1 MATNRSS
8 PLLSVSKARR
18 PEPNQHSAYLAEP
31 KFMLNFFHLVRKTAA
46 GSISCFLFIGS
57 WCAQSPLPC
66 GQNEAQSA
74 FDATHPGAAE
84 ARVAAESSVREAANA
99 LIQRGG
105 EDDELYIIP
114 VVFHVIHD
122 NGEENISDAQ
132 IHDAMDI
139 LNADFRRMNAD
150 TGQIVAGFW
159 DIAADVDVQFRLAK
173 RDPEGNCHSGINR
186 LQDELTYEGNN
197 EMKQLIHWPRHSYMN
212 VYVAASA
219 AGAAGYTNYPSD
231 WGANTDGI
239 VLRHDYV
246 GSIGTSNPYRSRTLT
261 HECGHWLNLP
271 HTWGSSNSPNE
282 QDNCDIDDGVE
293 DTPQCLGSPV
303 GLCDLDRTTC
313 GSLDNVQNYME
324 YSYCSKMYT
333 IGQRARMRAAL
344 NNDVADRDQLWT
356 AQNLEETG
364 VFEEE
369 LLCKAQFSV
378 NQNEIC
384 LGDAVQFTD
393 GSFFGVTTWSWDF
406 GDGTTLTGATDSLHR
421 NPVHVYEQSGEF
433 EVYLTVS
440 NETGEVTSQDPVVI
454 RVLDN
459 GMLPSPMVE
468 GFEPGNGPW
477 SEGQWV
483 VSTLEGE
490 PWQIRETTGYSGSRS
505 IYVRNRQNVG
515 GEITRFTSTTF
526 DAEGMAAVYI
536 GYKYAYSHR
545 TTGETDDR
553 LKLQVSKDC
562 GETWNTRQFHR
573 GIIDLPTAE
582 AHGGNFYPAGT
593 DEWTGHLEEVDNEIY
608 MVPNLRIRFEFESK
622 GGNNV
627 FVDDIN
633 VYGVDSLGNVQTWV
647 VQQEAVEL
655 SLDVFPNPTSGE
667 ATIQAFWP
675 GTGAILWVRDAAGRL
690 VHKEVLTG
698 NGGRRIPLAGL
709 APGVHLVELN
719 AADQRKVKR
728 LLVLR

>member
-1 MATNRSS
+1 MPTSHSLNVF
-8 PLLSVSKARR
+8 LGLSFV
-18 PEPNQHSAYLAEP
+18 
-31 KFMLNFFHLVRKTAA
+31 
-46 GSISCFLFIGS
+46 FIGS
-57 WCAQSPLPC
+57 FLNGQSPLPC
-66 GQNEAQSA
+66 GQNEAQAA
-74 FDATHPGAAE
+74 FDAAYPDAAQARIAAE
-84 ARVAAESSVREAANA
+84 HGTREKANE
-99 LIQRGG
+99 LLQRGG
-105 EDDELYIIP
+105 EDNELYIIP
-114 VVFHVIHD
+114 VVFHVVHD

-139 LNADFRRMNAD
+139 LNADFRQMNAD

-159 DIAADVDVQFRLAK
+159 DIAADVDVEFRLAK

-186 LQDELTYEGNN
+186 IEDELTYEGNN
-197 EMKQLIHWPRHSYMN
+197 EMKQLIHWPRQSYMN

-282 QDNCDIDDGVE
+282 EDNCDIDDGVD
-293 DTPQCLGSPV
+293 DTPMCLGSPV

-333 IGQRARMRAAL
+333 LGQRARMRIAL
-344 NNDVADRDQLWT
+344 NNDIADRDQLWT
-356 AQNLEETG
+356 EQNLEETG

-369 LLCKAQFSV
+369 LLCKAQFAV
-378 NQNEIC
+378 DRREVC
-384 LGDAVQFTD
+384 LGEAVQFTD
-393 GSFFGVTTWSWDF
+393 ASFFGVTTWSWDF
-406 GDGTTLTGATDSLHR
+406 GDGTTLTGSSESLHK
-421 NPVHVYEQSGEF
+421 NPQHFYQQAGEF

-440 NETGEVTSQDPVVI
+440 NETGEVTSEDPVVI

-459 GMLPSPMVE
+459 GMLPSPMQD
-468 GFEPGNGPW
+468 GFEAGEGPW
-477 SEGQWV
+477 STGQWV
-483 VSTLEGE
+483 VSTLAGE
-490 PWQIRETTGYSGSRS
+490 PWQIRETTGYSGERS
-505 IYVRNRQNVG
+505 LYVRNRQNEG
-515 GEITRFTSTTF
+515 GEITRVTSTTF
-526 DAEGMAAVYI
+526 DAEGMAAVFI
-536 GYKYAYSHR
+536 GYKYAYCHR

-562 GETWNTRQFHR
+562 GESWNTRQFHR

-582 AHGGNFYPAGT
+582 AHGGNFYPSGT

-627 FVDDIN
+627 FLDNIN
-633 VYGVDSLGNVQTWV
+633 VYGVDSLGNVQTLV
-647 VQQEAVEL
+647 GNPAEEFLTLEL
-655 SLDVFPNPTSGE
+655 YPNPTNDV
-667 ATIQAFWP
+667 ATVWATWP
-675 GTGAILWVRDAAGRL
+675 GQDAVLTVRDAAGRL
-690 VHKEVLTG
+690 VHSERMAG
-698 NGGRRIPLAGL
+698 NGGRRISLQGL

-719 AADQRKVKR
+719 AADLRMVKR
-728 LLVLR
+728 LLVWR

>member
-1 MATNRSS
+1 MPTSHSLNVF
-8 PLLSVSKARR
+8 LGLSFV
-18 PEPNQHSAYLAEP
+18 
-31 KFMLNFFHLVRKTAA
+31 
-46 GSISCFLFIGS
+46 FIGS
-57 WCAQSPLPC
+57 FLNGQSPLPC
-66 GQNEAQSA
+66 GQNEAQAA
-74 FDATHPGAAE
+74 FDAAYPDAAHSRIAAE
-84 ARVAAESSVREAANA
+84 HGTREKANE
-99 LIQRGG
+99 LLQRGG
-105 EDDELYIIP
+105 EDNELYIIP

-122 NGEENISDAQ
+122 NGEENISDVQ

-139 LNADFRRMNAD
+139 LNADFRQMNAD

-159 DIAADVDVQFRLAK
+159 DIAADVDVEFRLAK

-186 LQDELTYEGNN
+186 IEDELTYEGNN
-197 EMKQLIHWPRHSYMN
+197 EMKQLIHWPRQSYMN

-282 QDNCDIDDGVE
+282 EDNCDIDDGVD
-293 DTPQCLGSPV
+293 DTPMCLGSPV

-333 IGQRARMRAAL
+333 LGQRARMRIAL
-344 NNDVADRDQLWT
+344 NNDIADRDQLWT
-356 AQNLEETG
+356 EQNLEETG

-369 LLCKAQFSV
+369 LLCKAQFAV
-378 NQNEIC
+378 DRREVC
-384 LGDAVQFTD
+384 LGEAVQFTD
-393 GSFFGVTTWSWDF
+393 ASFFGVTTWSWDF
-406 GDGTTLTGATDSLHR
+406 GDGTTLTGSSESLHK
-421 NPVHVYEQSGEF
+421 NPQHFYQQAGEF

-440 NETGEVTSQDPVVI
+440 NETGEVTSEDPVLI

-459 GMLPSPMVE
+459 GMLPSPMQD
-468 GFEPGNGPW
+468 GFEAGEGPW
-477 SEGQWV
+477 SAGQWV
-483 VSTLEGE
+483 VSTLAGE
-490 PWQIRETTGYSGSRS
+490 PWQIRETTGYSGERS
-505 IYVRNRQNVG
+505 LYVRNRQNEG
-515 GEITRFTSTTF
+515 GEITRVTSTTF
-526 DAEGMAAVYI
+526 DAEGMAAVFI
-536 GYKYAYSHR
+536 GYKYAYCHR

-562 GETWNTRQFHR
+562 GESWNTRQFHR

-582 AHGGNFYPAGT
+582 AHGGNFYPSGT

-627 FVDDIN
+627 FLDNIN
-633 VYGVDSLGNVQTWV
+633 VYGVDSLGNVQTLV
-647 VQQEAVEL
+647 GNPAEEFLTLEL
-655 SLDVFPNPTSGE
+655 YPNPTNDV
-667 ATIQAFWP
+667 ATVWATWP
-675 GTGAILWVRDAAGRL
+675 GQDAVLTVRDAAGRL
-690 VHKEVLTG
+690 VHSERMAG
-698 NGGRRIPLAGL
+698 NGGRRISLQGL

-719 AADQRKVKR
+719 AADLRMVKR
-728 LLVLR
+728 LLVWR

>member
-1 MATNRSS
+1 MSHSTLSS
-8 PLLSVSKARR
+8 LVLLFGLLCYSGIR
-18 PEPNQHSAYLAEP
+18 EGAY
-31 KFMLNFFHLVRKTAA
+31 
-46 GSISCFLFIGS
+46 
-57 WCAQSPLPC
+57 AQTPLPC
-66 GQNEAQSA
+66 GHSSAQA
-74 FDATHPGAAE
+74 DFDALHPGAAE
-84 ARVAAESSVREAANA
+84 ARNLQEWALREAAQA
-99 LIQRGG
+99 LLSRGG

-139 LNADFRRMNAD
+139 LNADFRLMNAD
-150 TGQIVAGFW
+150 TGQIVAGFV
-159 DIAADVDVQFRLAK
+159 DIAADVDVEFRLAK

-186 LQDELTYEGNN
+186 IENELTYEGNN
-197 EMKQLIHWPRHSYMN
+197 EMKQLINWPRDSYMN

-293 DTPQCLGSPV
+293 DTPMCLGSPV

-333 IGQRARMRAAL
+333 LGQRARMRAAL
-344 NNDVADRDQLWT
+344 NNSTADRDELWT
-356 AQNLEETG
+356 PQNLEDTG

-369 LLCKAQFSV
+369 LLCSAQFTV
-378 NQNEIC
+378 DRTEVC
-384 LGDAVQFTD
+384 LGEPVQFTD
-393 GSFFGVTTWSWDF
+393 ASFFGVTNWAWDF
-406 GDGTTLTGATDSLHR
+406 GDGSTLSGSDESVHK
-421 NPVHVYEQSGEF
+421 NPVHVFDEAGEF
-433 EVYLTVS
+433 EVYLTAS
-440 NETGEVTSQDPVVI
+440 NETGEVTSLDPVVI

-459 GMLPSPMVE
+459 GMLPSPLQE
-468 GFEPGNGPW
+468 GFEPGTGPW
-477 SEGQWV
+477 SQGQWV
-483 VSTLEGE
+483 VSTLAGQ
-490 PWQIRETTGYSGSRS
+490 PWQIRETTGYSSDRS
-505 IYVRNRQNVG
+505 LYIRNRQNEG
-515 GEITRFTSTTF
+515 GEITRVTSTTF

-562 GETWNTRQFHR
+562 GDTWNTRQFHR

-582 AHGGNFYPAGT
+582 AHGGNFYPSGT
-593 DEWTGHLEEVDNEIY
+593 DEWTGHLEEVDNTIY

-627 FVDDIN
+627 FLDNIN
-633 VYGVDSLGNVQTWV
+633 VYGVDSLGNVQTLV
-647 VQQEAVEL
+647 GNAEANL
-655 SLDVFPNPTSGE
+655 LALDLFPNPSQGA
-667 ATIQAFWP
+667 ATVMASWP
-675 GTGAILWVRDAAGRL
+675 AGDAVLNVRDAAGRL
-690 VHKEVLTG
+690 VFSERLNG
-698 NGGRRIPLAGL
+698 NGGRRIPLEGL
-709 APGVHLVELN
+709 TPGVHLVELN
-719 AADQRKVKR
+719 AADQRLVKR
-728 LLVLR
+728 LLVWR

>member
-1 MATNRSS
+1 
-8 PLLSVSKARR
+8 
-18 PEPNQHSAYLAEP
+18 
-31 KFMLNFFHLVRKTAA
+31 MLNSHFHLHLRAA
-46 GSISCFLFIGS
+46 ASALLMVLSLQING
-57 WCAQSPLPC
+57 QDVLPC
-66 GQNEAQSA
+66 GQPDAQAA
-74 FDATHPGAAE
+74 FDAAHPGAAA
-84 ARVAAESSVREAANA
+84 ARAAAEQSTREETRQ
-99 LIQRGG
+99 LLQRGG
-105 EDDELYIIP
+105 GDNELYIIP

-139 LNADFRRMNAD
+139 LNADFRKLNAD
-150 TGQIVAGFW
+150 TGQIVAGFV
-159 DIAADVDVQFRLAK
+159 DIAADVDVEFRLAK

-219 AGAAGYTNYPSD
+219 AGAAGYTNYPSE
-231 WGANTDGI
+231 WGAGTDGI

-282 QDNCDIDDGVE
+282 EDNCDIDDGVE
-293 DTPQCLGSPV
+293 DTPLCLGSPV

-333 IGQRARMRAAL
+333 LGQRARMRAAL
-344 NNDVADRDQLWT
+344 NNSVADRDELWT
-356 AQNLEETG
+356 AQNLEDTG

-369 LLCKAQFSV
+369 LLCRAEFTVDRQEV
-378 NQNEIC
+378 C
-384 LGDAVQFTD
+384 LGDPIQFTD
-393 GSFFGVTTWSWDF
+393 GSYFGVTTWSWDF
-406 GDGTTLTGATDSLHR
+406 GDGNVLTGSTDSVHR
-421 NPVHVYEQSGEF
+421 NPSHVYTEAGEF

-440 NETGEVTSQDPVVI
+440 NETGSVTSEDPVVI
-454 RVLDN
+454 RVMDD
-459 GMLPSPMVE
+459 GMLDAPMVE
-468 GFEPGNGPW
+468 GFEVGEGPW
-477 SEGQWV
+477 SEGQWE
-483 VSTLEGE
+483 VSTLAGQ
-490 PWQIRETTGYSGSRS
+490 PWIIRETSGYSGSRS
-505 IYVRNRQNVG
+505 LYVRNRQNEG
-515 GEITRFTSTTF
+515 NEITRVTSLTY
-526 DAEGMAAVYI
+526 DAGDMASI
-536 GYKYAYSHR
+536 FISYKYAYSHR

-562 GETWNTRQFHR
+562 GESWNTRQFHR

-582 AHGGNFYPAGT
+582 PHGGNFYPSGT
-593 DEWTGHLEEVDNEIY
+593 DEWAGHIEEVTNQSY

-627 FVDDIN
+627 FIDDIN
-633 VYGVDSLGNVQTWV
+633 VYGMDSLGNVQTLV
-647 VQQEAVEL
+647 PQVGAPVL
-655 SLDVFPNPTSGE
+655 SMEVYPNPTDGAS
-667 ATIQAFWP
+667 TVQAFWP
-675 GTGAILWVRDAAGRL
+675 GDGAGLRVHDAAGR
-690 VHKEVLTG
+690 VVREERLTG
-698 NGGRRIPLAGL
+698 NGGRRIPLEGL

-719 AADQRKVKR
+719 AAGQRLVKR

>member
-1 MATNRSS
+1 
-8 PLLSVSKARR
+8 LL
-18 PEPNQHSAYLAEP
+18 
-31 KFMLNFFHLVRKTAA
+31 
-46 GSISCFLFIGS
+46 
-57 WCAQSPLPC
+57 
-66 GQNEAQSA
+66 
-74 FDATHPGAAE
+74 
-84 ARVAAESSVREAANA
+84 
-99 LIQRGG
+99 QRGG
-105 EDDELYIIP
+105 GDDELYIIP

-132 IHDAMDI
+132 IHDAMEN
-139 LNADFRRMNAD
+139 LNADFRKMNAD
-150 TGQIVAGFW
+150 TGQIVAGF
-159 DIAADVDVQFRLAK
+159 INVAADIDVEFRLAK

-186 LQDELTYEGNN
+186 LQNELTYEGNN

-246 GSIGTSNPYRSRTLT
+246 GSIGTSNPYRSRVLT

-282 QDNCDIDDGVE
+282 EDNCEIDDGVE

-324 YSYCSKMYT
+324 YSYCSNMYT
-333 IGQRARMRAAL
+333 LGQRARMRTAL
-344 NNDVADRDQLWT
+344 NDDVADRDQLWT

-378 NQNEIC
+378 DQAEVC

-393 GSFFGVTTWSWDF
+393 GSYFGVTTWSWNF
-406 GDGTTLTGATDSLHR
+406 GDGTTLTGSTDSLHR
-421 NPVHVYEQSGEF
+421 NPSHVYQQPGEF

-440 NETGEVTSQDPVVI
+440 NEIGEVTSQDPVVI

-459 GMLPSPMVE
+459 GMLPTSFVE
-468 GFEPGNGPW
+468 GFEVGSGPW

-483 VSTLEGE
+483 ITTLEGQ

-505 IYVRNRQNVG
+505 LYVRNRQNEG

-526 DAEGMAAVYI
+526 DAEGLSAVYI
-536 GYKYAYSHR
+536 GYKYAYCHR

-582 AHGGNFYPAGT
+582 PHGGNFYPSGT

-608 MVPNLRIRFEFESK
+608 MIPNLRIRFEFESK

-627 FVDDIN
+627 FVDNIN

-647 VQQEAVEL
+647 TPLQSEGA
-655 SLDVFPNPTSGE
+655 SLEVFPNPTTGE
-667 ATIQAFWP
+667 TTVQAFWP
-675 GTGAILWVRDAAGRL
+675 GQGATLLVRDASGRL
-690 VHKEVLTG
+690 IYQEVMSG
-698 NGGRRIPLAGL
+698 NGGRRIPLVGL

>member
-1 MATNRSS
+1 
-8 PLLSVSKARR
+8 
-18 PEPNQHSAYLAEP
+18 
-31 KFMLNFFHLVRKTAA
+31 MLNSHSHLHLRVAA
-46 GSISCFLFIGS
+46 SALLMVLCLQVNS
-57 WCAQSPLPC
+57 QDVLPC
-66 GQNEAQSA
+66 GQPDAQAA
-74 FDATHPGAAE
+74 FDAVHPGAA
-84 ARVAAESSVREAANA
+84 AAREAAEQA
-99 LIQRGG
+99 TRESARQLLQRGG
-105 EDDELYIIP
+105 GDNELYIIP

-139 LNADFRRMNAD
+139 LNADFRKLNAD
-150 TGQIVAGFW
+150 TGQIVAGFV
-159 DIAADVDVQFRLAK
+159 DIAADVDVEFRLAK

-219 AGAAGYTNYPSD
+219 AGAAGYTNYPSE
-231 WGANTDGI
+231 WGAGTDGI

-282 QDNCDIDDGVE
+282 EDNCDIDDGVE
-293 DTPQCLGSPV
+293 DTPLCLGSPV

-333 IGQRARMRAAL
+333 MGQRARMRAAL
-344 NNDVADRDQLWT
+344 NNSIADRDELWT

-369 LLCKAQFSV
+369 LLCRAQFTV
-378 NQNEIC
+378 DRVEVC
-384 LGDAVQFTD
+384 LGDPIQFTD
-393 GSFFGVTTWSWDF
+393 GSYFGVTTWSWDF
-406 GDGTTLTGATDSLHR
+406 GDGNVLAGSTDSVHR
-421 NPVHVYEQSGEF
+421 NPSHVYNEAGEF

-440 NETGEVTSQDPVVI
+440 NETGSVTSEDPVVI
-454 RVLDN
+454 RVMDD
-459 GMLPSPMVE
+459 GMLDAPMVE
-468 GFEPGNGPW
+468 GFEVGEGPW
-477 SEGQWV
+477 SEGQWE
-483 VSTLEGE
+483 VSTLSGQ
-490 PWQIRETTGYSGSRS
+490 PWIIRETSGYSGSRS
-505 IYVRNRQNVG
+505 LYVRNRQNEG
-515 GEITRFTSTTF
+515 NEITRVTSMTY
-526 DAEGMAAVYI
+526 DAGDMASI
-536 GYKYAYSHR
+536 FISYKYAYSHR

-562 GETWNTRQFHR
+562 GESWNTRQFHR

-582 AHGGNFYPAGT
+582 PHGGNFYPSGT
-593 DEWTGHLEEVDNEIY
+593 DEWAGHIEEVTNQSY

-627 FVDDIN
+627 FIDDIN
-633 VYGVDSLGNVQTWV
+633 VYGMDSLGNVQTLV
-647 VQQEAVEL
+647 PQVGAPVLAMEVY
-655 SLDVFPNPTSGE
+655 PNPTDGTS
-667 ATIQAFWP
+667 TVQVYWP
-675 GTGAILWVRDAAGRL
+675 GDAAGLRVYDAAGRL
-690 VHKEVLTG
+690 VRNEQLSG
-698 NGGRRIPLAGL
+698 NGGRRIQLEGL

-719 AADQRKVKR
+719 AAGQRLVKR